1 MASAVFTQ
9 HGSAASTAMG
19 HSMGHA
25 MGTGYQA
32 AMPTAANVMML
43 PRCTMRLEK
52 CKGGMKLWCSCADE
66 IACGTLQNLCQ
77 ALCDGL
83 CSCCCT
89 MNGIPCCQVN
99 LCCGICKCE
108 NTKDGVCITCLS
120 GDKACCDLIQACCD
134 CLSQCLESGC
144 CCYVSFGNT
153 PVCCG
158 CC

>member
-1 MASAVFTQ
+1 MASAVFT
-9 HGSAASTAMG
+9 HRSSSAATSMGHPMAGQASHTHQSAAPAMG
-19 HSMGHA
+19 HM
-25 MGTGYQA
+25 
-32 AMPTAANVMML
+32 MML
-43 PRCTMRLEK
+43 PRCTMKIEK
-52 CKGGMKLWCSCADE
+52 CKGGLKLICSCEDE
-66 IACGTLQNLCQ
+66 VACGTLQNLCQ
-77 ALCDGL
+77 SLCDGL

-108 NTKDGVCITCLS
+108 STKDGVCITCLS
-120 GDKACCDLIQACCD
+120 GDKACCDLIQACGD

-144 CCYVSFGNT
+144 CCYVSFGGT